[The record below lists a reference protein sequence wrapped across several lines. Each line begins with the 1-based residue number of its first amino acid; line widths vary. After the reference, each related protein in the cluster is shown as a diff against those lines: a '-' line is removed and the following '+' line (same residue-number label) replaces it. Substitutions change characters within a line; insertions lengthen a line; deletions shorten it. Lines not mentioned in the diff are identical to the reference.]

1 MKLFKNLSEA
11 EQEIMDYLWECSD
24 SKTLGELLDYF
35 NQYHNKD
42 WKSQTLSTFMTRLSK
57 KGIVTWTVT
66 GRTKHYYPLL
76 AREEFESEK
85 AKGILDSMYNSSLK
99 KFVATLYR
107 GNKLSD
113 DEVNELKEWLNKQ
126 EE

>member
-1 MKLFKNLSEA
+1 MVYL
-11 EQEIMDYLWECSD
+11 QECTD
-24 SKTLGELLDYF
+24 SKTLGELLEYF
-35 NQYHNKD
+35 NQYRNKD
-42 WKSQTLSTFMTRLSK
+42 WKSQTLSTFMTRLSGK
-57 KGIVTWTVT
+57 DIVTQTVT

-85 AKGILDSMYNSSLK
+85 AKRILDSMYNSSLK

-107 GNKLSD
+107 SNKLSED
-113 DEVNELKEWLNKQ
+113 DVNELKEWLNNQ

>member
-1 MKLFKNLSEA
+1 MKALKNLSEA
-11 EQEIMDYLWECSD
+11 EQEIMDYLWECTD
-24 SKTLGELLDYF
+24 SKTLGELLEYF
-35 NQYHNKD
+35 NQYRDKD
-42 WKSQTLSTFMTRLSK
+42 WKSQTLSTFMTRLSE

-76 AREEFESEK
+76 TKEEFESEK

-107 GNKLSD
+107 GNKLSE
-113 DEVNELKEWLNKQ
+113 DEVNELKEWLNNQ

>member
-57 KGIVTWTVT
+57 KGIITWTVT